1 MDRDKSVSQ
10 IARQKR
16 RRQLY
21 YPIAAGSPS
30 PRFDRRGPTLN
41 PRPRSRSDSIAR
53 PPFSAGPTMKRSLF
67 LLALLPVV
75 ARADADPPLLLQRP
89 AVSEKLVAFAYAG
102 DLWVVDRGG
111 GDARRLT

>member
-30 PRFDRRGPTLN
+30 PRFDRGEHTKN
-41 PRPRSRSDSIAR
+41 PRPRSRSDPTPRS
-53 PPFSAGPTMKRSLF
+53 PFIAGPTMKRSLL

-75 ARADADPPLLLQRP
+75 VRADADPPLLLQRP

-102 DLWVVDRGG
+102 DLWVVD
-111 GDARRLT
+111 